1 MPATKALLWFVLL
14 GTGAAVIFFLVFPKY
29 QPAFLKSKIA
39 ELKGYT
45 PAQTPNEAME
55 KFRDCIRAR
64 DYESAARYC
73 AGQYADYI
81 KMGAEPAARLVYEVD
96 ALGDAV
102 NTVGINSPDSK
113 HVLDRMQP
121 FPKDFKFNIKQPV
134 SDPEYR
140 DLSKIWPDAF
150 PSDSIKTLSDK
161 VAWGQIS
168 FELLQP
174 GEAKTG
180 RMNFQSFEG
189 KIFMT
194 LVPDPSHWNGVVGLK
209 KEGNEKGESWKIY
222 FPMTTDIREKVDY
235 LKANAGNYAQALKNV
250 KYAIKHDAASKNE
263 FEGELSKQLLDAK

>member
-1 MPATKALLWFVLL
+1 MPATKALLWFVVL

-29 QPAFLKSKIA
+29 QPAFIRGKLA

-45 PAQTPNEAME
+45 PAQTPSEAME
-55 KFRDCIRAR
+55 KFRDCMRAR

-73 AGQYADYI
+73 SGEYADYI
-81 KMGAEPAARLVYEVD
+81 KMGAEPASKLVSAVD
-96 ALGDAV
+96 ALADNV
-102 NTVGINSPDSK
+102 NSNGINSPDAK
-113 HVLDRMQP
+113 YVLDRMQP
-121 FPKDFKFNIKQPV
+121 FPKDFKFNVKTPV

-140 DLSKIWPDAF
+140 DLCKTWPAAF
-150 PSDSIKTLSDK
+150 PADSIKTLADK
-161 VAWGQIS
+161 VAWAQIS

-189 KIFMT
+189 KIFLT

-209 KEGNEKGESWKIY
+209 KEGNEKSESWKIY
-222 FPMTTDIREKVDY
+222 LPMTPDLREKVDY
-235 LKANAGNYAQALKNV
+235 LKQYGGNYVRALDNV
-250 KYAIKHDAASKNE
+250 KYSVKHDSATKNE